1 MSEEQMLKKL
11 VTIIGLAGSLLL
23 SQNALAYKVAMVLPG
38 NINDKSWNQS
48 GYTSLVHLKDTYG
61 AEIAYSEKVPQPDQ
75 AETLADYARQ
85 GYDLVIAHGGEFQGA
100 TERVA
105 RKFKDTTFLI
115 NNGTEAGKNVATL
128 GFSFEQMGYLAGYV
142 AAKQS
147 KSGVIGYIGAQQVL
161 AYVNLM
167 KGYEQGAKAAKSD
180 VKVLV
185 AWTND
190 WDDIAK
196 GKEAALSQI
205 SQGADVVFPTM
216 DNAVVGSLQACKE
229 KGVKGIGIYYDA
241 ITDWPDTVIQ
251 SVIANLSNALA
262 SIMADPINKDEL
274 LTGQQ
279 YSIGLE
285 TPSAAGLGS
294 YAAGISQ
301 EIRDAVEQIK
311 ADIVAGKITINL
323 E

>member
-1 MSEEQMLKKL
+1 MLKKL
-11 VTIIGLAGSLLL
+11 ITMVGLAGSLLL
-23 SQNALAYKVAMVLPG
+23 SQNAMAYKVAMVLPG

-48 GYTSLVHLKDTYG
+48 GYNSLVNLKESYG

-100 TERVA
+100 AKRVA
-105 RKFKDTTFLI
+105 RQFTNTTFLV

-128 GFSFEQMGYLAGYV
+128 GFAFEQMGYLAGYV
-142 AAKQS
+142 SAKQS
-147 KSGVIGYIGAQQVL
+147 KTGVIGYIGAQQVL

-167 KGYEQGAKAAKSD
+167 KGYEQGAKAANKD

-241 ITDWPDTVIQ
+241 ISDWPDTVIQ
-251 SVIANLSNALA
+251 SVIADLSNALA
-262 SIMADPINKDEL
+262 SIMADPIKKGEL
-274 LTGQQ
+274 LKGQQ

-294 YAAGISQ
+294 YADGVSQ
-301 EIRDAVEQIK
+301 QVRDEVEKIK
-311 ADIVAGKITINL
+311 EDIIAGKITINL